1 MQTKTNLP
9 SPTGYAGIV
18 TKPPEWHTLVV
29 FDILFNNLTTG
40 LFLVAAVGELAA
52 PATFTPVATW
62 AYPVALALLLADFA
76 CLVLDLGDSLRF
88 HHMLRV
94 FKPSSPMSLGTWLVI
109 LFTGFAFVSFLDA
122 LIARRLFT
130 IGGWR
135 YDRTLHGTPLGLVWS
150 LVGGLLGLAVGIYSG
165 VLLTVGNFAGWGD
178 TWMIPAVWVSTALIT
193 GVAAVV
199 LVQALLG
206 DADAD
211 MVSLAQTN
219 TWLIAWWLVNV
230 VVFLLTLAGGG
241 GAIFLTGVPLLA
253 ILAAIVLAGII
264 PLVMNALRPVG
275 SKDTLAFAAALVL
288 VGGFL
293 MRFGIVMGPQV
304 H

>member
-1 MQTKTNLP
+1 MLDVRANPFNWTWLV
-9 SPTGYAGIV
+9 YLEMFAAGV
-18 TKPPEWHTLVV
+18 AGGAYVAGA
-29 FDILFNNLTTG
+29 ILELSG
-40 LFLVAAVGELAA
+40 RGRSAAARTAHLIAF
-52 PATFTPVATW
+52 PLM
-62 AYPVALALLLADFA
+62 ALGALLLI
-76 CLVLDLGDSLRF
+76 VDLQRPERF
-88 HHMLRV
+88 WHMALMNERFFPM
-94 FKPSSPMSLGTWLVI
+94 FKPWSPMSLGTWLLI
-109 LFTGFAFVSFLDA
+109 LFAGFAFVSFVDA
-122 LIARRLFT
+122 LIGRRLFS

-135 YDRTLHGTPLGLVWS
+135 YDRTLHGTPLGLAWS

-165 VLLTVGNFAGWGD
+165 VLLTVGNVPGWGN

-211 MVSLAQTN
+211 MVSLSQTN
-219 TWLIAWWLVNV
+219 AWLIAWWLVNV

-241 GAIFLTGVPLLA
+241 GAIFLTGIPLLT
-253 ILAAIVLAGII
+253 ILAAIVLAGIV
-264 PLVMNALRPVG
+264 PLVMHALRPIG

-293 MRFGIVMGPQV
+293 MRVGIVMGPQL